1 MFLNTVLSII
11 LIKYQFCFSY
21 ISFEILH
28 LREAAGLAEWPWRAP
43 GAHLRLK
50 QLLCFCPWK
59 EGERFL
65 VEEEEEEALL
75 TKPRSWERRG
85 QWLEVGF

>member
-28 LREAAGLAEWPWRAP
+28 LREAAGLAEWPWWAP

-50 QLLCFCPWK
+50 PAPLLLPL
-59 EGERFL
+59 EG
-65 VEEEEEEALL
+65 
-75 TKPRSWERRG
+75 G
-85 QWLEVGF
+85 